1 MIRNGTRRMTLWW
14 GFALA
19 VLVVVALGGTTVLLL
34 RPSHVLVQVAVARRA
49 DLLAQVQCDGILE
62 APPEGELRASEP
74 GLVAELP
81 VSNGTNV
88 RIGEILLR
96 LANPALA
103 AQQRHA
109 EAELARLQG
118 ETAAAAAAR
127 QQATADAQHL
137 REVVAGDRRLLD
149 GGAIPRSQLDDD
161 ELASRNAAARERAAT
176 ERLAA
181 LRGPSGQL
189 ELARAAAAATERQA
203 AALTLHSPRDGT
215 VYGLPARVGE
225 TVREGQL
232 VASVVDPEHPRVRL
246 RVDQP
251 DVPRVA
257 AGQRL
262 AVTFA
267 GMPGRQWTGQVTRVT
282 PVLRRTDGREVGEVV
297 GEISDPARLLP
308 LNASVDAVIV
318 LAQAANV
325 LSVPRAALYREGD
338 RRFVY
343 VLRRGHVHR
352 REVTVG
358 LVGLNEVEITGG
370 LAAGERV
377 AIAGET
383 PLVEGLR
390 VATTD

>member
-1 MIRNGTRRMTLWW
+1 MTKNGTRRSTLWW
-14 GFALA
+14 GIALA
-19 VLVVVALGGTTVLLL
+19 VFVIVALGGTTVLLL
-34 RPSHVLVQVAVARRA
+34 RPSRVLVQVAVARRA
-49 DLLAQVQCDGILE
+49 DLLAQVQCDGVLE

-74 GLVAELP
+74 GLVAEAP
-81 VSNGTNV
+81 VLNGTKV
-88 RIGEILLR
+88 RTGEVLLR

-109 EAELARLQG
+109 GAELARLQG
-118 ETAAAAAAR
+118 EIAAAAAAL
-127 QQATADAQHL
+127 QQATAEAQHL
-137 REVVAGDRRLLD
+137 RGVVAGDRRLLD
-149 GGAIPRSQLDDD
+149 GGAIPRAQLDDD
-161 ELASRNAAARERAAT
+161 ELASRDAAARERAAT

-181 LRGPSGQL
+181 LRGPSG
-189 ELARAAAAATERQA
+189 EAGLARAAAAAAEGQA
-203 AALTLHSPRDGT
+203 AALVLRAPRDGT

-225 TVREGQL
+225 TVQEGQL
-232 VASVVDPEHPRVRL
+232 VASVVEPERPRVRL

-262 AVTFA
+262 VVTFA
-267 GMPGRQWTGQVTRVT
+267 GLPGRRWTGQVTRVI
-282 PVLRRTDGREVGEVV
+282 PVLRRADGREIGEVT

-318 LAQAANV
+318 LAQASNV

-343 VLRRGHVHR
+343 LLRRSHVHR

-358 LVGLNEVEITGG
+358 LVGLNDVEITGG
-370 LAAGERV
+370 LTAGERV